1 MTDLSGGQQLFP
13 VKTLLCLIVVVR
25 RAHRGLQVIKD
36 LCGDQGAGQQGVRG
50 VLHEPVP
57 GQAHAGQ
64 GLSQPILKDPAK
76 LQTKFLL
83 LNDLTFNPSIRIIK
97 SHFYTSILCYLT
109 KSSFLHKTGPQ

>member
-25 RAHRGLQVIKD
+25 RAHRGLQEIKH

-64 GLSQPILKDPAK
+64 GLFQPILKHPAK
-76 LQTKFLL
+76 LQTQFLL

-97 SHFYTSILCYLT
+97 SQVFYAFDQVLLST
-109 KSSFLHKTGPQ
+109 

>member
-64 GLSQPILKDPAK
+64 GPLSAYPQGPSEAADPVS
-76 LQTKFLL
+76 
-83 LNDLTFNPSIRIIK
+83 PVE
-97 SHFYTSILCYLT
+97 
-109 KSSFLHKTGPQ
+109 